1 MRIQKNKKR
10 RENKM
15 WNEIKKK
22 IKGEKIKFEGKNI
35 NYSL

>member
-15 WNEIKKK
+15 WNEIKK